1 MFVLSERIFAS
12 HLQSDL
18 RNSIG
23 VTFDSLAQ
31 DLSAYY
37 NEEARDPDGRS
48 IDPQRAERRSSFLG
62 RLISESRRSLIE
74 VGTGPG
80 NDARAFLRAGLRVS
94 GVDLSEVY
102 VAIAR
107 EKGIDAQ
114 QASILAL
121 PFEDASFDAAWTM
134 STLVHVANT
143 EVAAALSELNR
154 VLVPG
159 SLAAIGVWASA
170 EDVDIERTYENE
182 AIGMTR
188 FFSLRTDASLRQL
201 LASLG
206 DL

>member
-1 MFVLSERIFAS
+1 V
-12 HLQSDL
+12 
-18 RNSIG
+18 
-23 VTFDSLAQ
+23 
-31 DLSAYY
+31 SAYY
-37 NEEARDPDGRS
+37 NEEARDPDARS

-154 VLVPG
+154 VPFPG
-159 SLAAIGVWASA
+159 GLAAIGVWASA

-206 DL
+206 DLESFESWTPDLNSWRYQFAVARKR